1 MTAQQHTD
9 DNLASAD
16 AGQADP
22 IGPVTLPQR
31 SKIGSR
37 ALALVGTASVA
48 TLAVHAVLAGAST
61 PTTIET

>member
-1 MTAQQHTD
+1 MTAQLHTD
-9 DNLASAD
+9 DTIDPRPAD

-37 ALALVGTASVA
+37 ALALVGTAGA
-48 TLAVHAVLAGAST
+48 AALAMQAVLAGAST
-61 PTTIET
+61 PTHI